1 MTNELFDFFSN
12 YIILSEEEKEGI
24 RSLDLFTSVKKGTF
38 LLSEGETSDKA
49 YFVLKG
55 CVRFFYIIDGEEK
68 TTDFYTEMEAINPQ
82 CVVDKQ
88 PSKYYLA
95 CVEDSIVSVSTTD
108 MEQSMFEKFPRF
120 ESLCR
125 LFSEHQL
132 AKQQTSF
139 DEFKTSSP
147 EQRYIRLMETRP
159 DLFQR
164 VPQHQLASYLGI
176 TPQSL
181 SRMRNRISGKTTKL

>member
-1 MTNELFDFFSN
+1 MEEQLFDFFSS
-12 YIILSEEEKEGI
+12 YMIFSEEEKKAITE
-24 RSLDLFTSVKKGTF
+24 LDIFTPIKKGTL
-38 LLSEGETSDKA
+38 LLSEGEISNKA

-55 CVRFFYIIDGEEK
+55 CVRSFYIIDGEEK
-68 TTDFYTEMEAINPQ
+68 TTEFYTEMEAINPQ
-82 CVVDKQ
+82 CVIDGN
-88 PSKYYLA
+88 PSKYYLS
-95 CVEDSIVSVSTTD
+95 CSEDSILSISTPD

-120 ESLCR
+120 ETLCR
-125 LFSEHQL
+125 IFSEAQF

-181 SRMRNRISGKTTKL
+181 SRMRNRIIEKTK